1 MPERPRRP
9 APRADLTALVDALG
23 GHVHMDRAE
32 LAAATAAAVV
42 SAGRGPDAPADPQ
55 RLVSLADEVGLDTL
69 AELWRDAEA
78 GSLPWALWAV
88 YLMRSWCRDQ
98 AADVSRLW
106 RVGRGYAPADEVVA
120 GVAEDGGPNEV
131 AELADSILAGAYTG
145 DFAVALER
153 AAAFFRVIA
162 EGRREGFV
170 YAPDARDQL
179 ELADRNDRVADLLGV
194 AADRARR
201 GELH

>member
-1 MPERPRRP
+1 MN
-9 APRADLTALVDALG
+9 
-23 GHVHMDRAE
+23 RAE

-42 SAGRGPDAPADPQ
+42 SAGRRPDAPADPQ

-98 AADVSRLW
+98 SADVSRLW

-131 AELADSILAGAYTG
+131 ALLADDVLAGAYTG
-145 DFAVALER
+145 DFAVALDR

-162 EGRREGFV
+162 EGRRESFL
-170 YAPDARDQL
+170 YAPDAADQL
-179 ELADRNDRVADLLGV
+179 ELAERNDRVADLLGV
-194 AADRARR
+194 AADRARC